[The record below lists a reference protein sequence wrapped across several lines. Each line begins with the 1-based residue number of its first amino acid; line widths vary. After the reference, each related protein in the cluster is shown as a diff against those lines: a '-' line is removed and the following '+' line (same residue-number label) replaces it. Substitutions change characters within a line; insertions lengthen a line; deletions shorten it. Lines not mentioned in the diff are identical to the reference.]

1 MRGTIRQFMETSAAL
16 AAEKRLDKLLYQV
29 LRDTADAARA
39 RRACLYLVVGEALQ
53 RAALQSRDADTDP
66 VHLPERLHLDDDT
79 DHACLRAARSRSTV
93 LAALADGTGGMLLC
107 VPLVTRE
114 AELVGVLLL
123 ELDAG
128 HVSSGGGR
136 DPLVAFVES
145 LSGAAA
151 VAIETRHLIK
161 AQKDLLDALIEI
173 VAAAIDA
180 KSPYTGGHCQR
191 VPVLAEMLADAACEA
206 RDGRFRD
213 FSLDA
218 EQREALKIA
227 AWLHDCGKVTT
238 PEYVVDKAV
247 KLETL
252 YNRLHEIRMRFEVL
266 KRDAE
271 IACWKAVA
279 TGARREECLRALE
292 RTWRM
297 LDEEFAFIAECNNGG
312 EAMSE
317 ESISRVRQIASRTW
331 VRTLD
336 DRVGLSENER
346 RRRVTLVAP
355 PAIEYLL
362 ADKAEHIVPR
372 PADEVMPADNPWG
385 FKLEVPQHKFNLG
398 EIYNL
403 CVARGTLTEEE
414 RFVINDH
421 IVQTIIMLS
430 KLPFPRHLRH
440 VPEVAGGHHERI
452 DGRGYPKRL
461 KGEQMS
467 VPARIIAIADIYEA
481 LTAADRPYKRG
492 KTLSESLQI
501 MRAMAVN
508 RHIDADLYNLFLE
521 SGSFRRYADRF
532 LAARQIDEVD
542 IAALR
547 V

>member
-1 MRGTIRQFMETSAAL
+1 METSAAL

-66 VHLPERLHLDDDT
+66 VHLPERLRLDDDT
-79 DHACLRAARSRSTV
+79 DHACVRAARSRSTV

-114 AELVGVLLL
+114 AELVGVLSL
-123 ELDAG
+123 ELDSG
-128 HVSSGGGR
+128 RLSPGGGR

-206 RDGRFRD
+206 RVGPFRN

-218 EQREALKIA
+218 DRREALRVA

-279 TGARREECLRALE
+279 TGAPREESGRALE
-292 RTWRM
+292 RTWRT

-312 EAMSE
+312 ETMSE
-317 ESISRVRQIASRTW
+317 ERMCRVRQIAKRTW

-336 DRVGLSENER
+336 DGIGLSEEER
-346 RRRVTLVAP
+346 RRRPSPVAP
-355 PAIEYLL
+355 PATENLL
-362 ADKAEHIVPR
+362 ADKAEHLLPR
-372 PADEVMPADNPWG
+372 SADEVMPADNPWG
-385 FKLEVPQHKFNLG
+385 FKLDVPRNKFNLG

-414 RFVINDH
+414 RFQINDH
-421 IVQTIIMLS
+421 IVQTIVMLS
-430 KLPFPRHLRH
+430 KLPFPRHLTD
-440 VPEVAGGHHERI
+440 VPEIAGGHHERI

-461 KGEQMS
+461 QGEQLS
-467 VPARIIAIADIYEA
+467 VLARIMAIVDIYEA

-492 KTLSESLQI
+492 KTLSESLEI
-501 MRAMAVN
+501 MRAMAVS

-521 SGSFRRYADRF
+521 SGIFRRYADRF